1 MVEKHVTTWFFF
13 FLFFLFKYLSSLTDC
28 DDFKKHSYFFF
39 FIDIKTS
46 NNKKLSG
53 LFGIHGSD
61 ARLSPAH
68 FSPEVTMH
76 HNLNNMTRDA
86 VLTSDSIVG
95 VPDTISVF
103 FLPQSD
109 LLR

>member
-1 MVEKHVTTWFFF
+1 MSEMEMST
-13 FLFFLFKYLSSLTDC
+13 
-28 DDFKKHSYFFF
+28 
-39 FIDIKTS
+39 
-46 NNKKLSG
+46 
-53 LFGIHGSD
+53 IHGSD

-109 LLR
+109 LFTRESGHKRHK